1 MQPVKHRL
9 FLWLWALAAAV
20 LAAGFIS
27 GYTAPDQFGH
37 ALAPTLEKLE
47 QLAESARTGD
57 GSGIG
62 MWTVFVNNALVAL
75 LLLATGVFAGVIPVL
90 VLWFNGLLI
99 GYVVQVGASHLGVS
113 AWRVLVY
120 SMLPHGV
127 FELAGLMWA
136 ASWGLYLG
144 YVAVFGVADRIRT
157 VLPGTRGGP
166 RPKLRKELVRA
177 CVRVPGVLALLA
189 VAAWIETAL
198 TPAIMGWGLP
208 LH

>member
-127 FELAGLMWA
+127 FELVGLMWA

-144 YVAVFGVADRIRT
+144 YVAVFGVADRIRA
-157 VLPGTRGGP
+157 VLPRTRGGP

-177 CVRVPGVLALLA
+177 CVRVPSVLALLA